1 MTMLPELVTQI
12 PGPVSLELASLLAR
26 YENRNVT
33 YLDSGFPIFWERAE
47 GVNVWDVDGN
57 RFLDLT
63 AGFAVAAHGHTH
75 SRVHAALS
83 EQSTKLMHAMGD
95 VHPTRSKAQLCAKLS
110 EITFERWQLG
120 SGKTTL
126 CNSGSEAVEVAI
138 KTSLLHSGKSGVI
151 AFSGAYHGLG

>member
-75 SRVHAALS
+75 PSIRTAMV
-83 EQSTKLMHAMGD
+83 EQSAKLLHAMGD
-95 VHPTRSKAQLCAKLS
+95 VHPAENKLLLCRKLS
-110 EITFERWQLG
+110 EITFERWGLG
-120 SGKTTL
+120 VGKTTL
-126 CNSGSEAVEVAI
+126 CNSG
-138 KTSLLHSGKSGVI
+138 
-151 AFSGAYHGLG
+151 